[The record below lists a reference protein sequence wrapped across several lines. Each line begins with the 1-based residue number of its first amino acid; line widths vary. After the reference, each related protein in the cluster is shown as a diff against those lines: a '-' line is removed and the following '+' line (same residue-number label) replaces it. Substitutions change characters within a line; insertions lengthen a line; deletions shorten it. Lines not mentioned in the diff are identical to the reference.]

1 MIGDYIFLIT
11 EWIGTVSFAI
21 SGSLVAI
28 AHGLDLFGVL
38 IVGCVT
44 AVGGGITR
52 DILMG
57 NIPPRIFFDPVVLS
71 LAVITSLLVFLI
83 AAANARKFTSFRK
96 KLENVNIFFDA
107 LGLAVFS
114 VSGVEAAC
122 SKGFEDNAV
131 FAITLG
137 VITGV
142 GGGVLRDVF
151 VNEKP
156 YILTKHI
163 YAVASIA
170 GCGVYLL
177 FRELFELKVWGIAVS
192 VILTVIIRLLAAHF
206 RWKLPKIRL
215 PEEEKNEK
223 NSR

>member
-1 MIGDYIFLIT
+1 MITDYLIRIT
-11 EWIGTVSFAI
+11 EWIGTISFAI

-57 NIPPRIFFDPVVLS
+57 NLPPRIFFDPAVLS
-71 LAVITSLLVFLI
+71 LALITSLFVFLI
-83 AAANARKFTSFRK
+83 AALNAKKFTSFRK
-96 KLENVNIFFDA
+96 KLDNINIFFDA

-122 SKGFEDNAV
+122 IGGFRDNAV
-131 FAITLG
+131 FVITLG

-163 YAVASIA
+163 YAVASII
-170 GCGVYLL
+170 GCGIYLL
-177 FRELFELKVWGIAVS
+177 FRELLELKVWGIAAS
-192 VILTVIIRLLAAHF
+192 VFLTVVIRLLAAHF
-206 RWKLPKIRL
+206 RWKLPKIHL
-215 PEEEKNEK
+215 PKEE
-223 NSR
+223 S

>member
-1 MIGDYIFLIT
+1 MISDYIIHIT

-28 AHGLDLFGVL
+28 ACSLDLFGVL

-57 NIPPRIFFDPVVLS
+57 NFPPRIFFDPVVLA
-71 LAVITSLLVFLI
+71 LAFFTSLMVFLI
-83 AAANARKFTSFRK
+83 AAHNARKFSSFRK
-96 KLENVNIFFDA
+96 KLETVNVFFDA

-114 VSGVEAAC
+114 VTGVEAAC
-122 SKGFEDNAV
+122 VGGFQDNAV
-131 FAITLG
+131 FAVTLG

-163 YAVASIA
+163 YAVASIV
-170 GCGVYLL
+170 GCCVYLL
-177 FRELFELKVWGIAVS
+177 FRQFLDLKLWGIAVS
-192 VILTVIIRLLAAHF
+192 VLLTVVIRLLAAHF
-206 RWKLPKIRL
+206 RWELPKIHL
-215 PEEEKNEK
+215 SNEEN
-223 NSR
+223 

>member
-1 MIGDYIFLIT
+1 MIAEYLILIT

-28 AHGLDLFGVL
+28 ACSLDLFGVL

-52 DILMG
+52 DLLMG
-57 NIPPRIFFDPVVLS
+57 SIPPRVFSDPVVLS
-71 LAVITSLLVFLI
+71 LAVLTSLLVFVI
-83 AAANARKFTSFRK
+83 AAANAKKFTAFRK
-96 KLENVNIFFDA
+96 KLENINIFFDA

-114 VSGVEAAC
+114 VAGVEAAVAHGC
-122 SKGFEDNAV
+122 GDNAV
-131 FAITLG
+131 FTVTLA

-156 YILTKHI
+156 YILTKHV
-163 YAVASIA
+163 YAVASIL
-170 GCGVYLL
+170 GSVIYFV
-177 FRELFELKVWGIAVS
+177 FRSVLGLQVIGTVVS
-192 VILTVIIRLLAAHF
+192 VAFIVLVRLLAAHF
-206 RWKLPKIRL
+206 HWKLPKIHL
-215 PEEEKNEK
+215 PQEEEK
-223 NSR
+223 

>member
-1 MIGDYIFLIT
+1 MIADYLIHIT
-11 EWIGTVSFAI
+11 EWIGTVSFAV

-28 AHGLDLFGVL
+28 AHSLDLFGVL
-38 IVGCVT
+38 TVGCIT

-57 NIPPRIFFDPVVLS
+57 KLPPRIFFDPVVLS
-71 LAVITSLLVFLI
+71 LALFTSLLVFLI
-83 AAANARKFTSFRK
+83 AAVNAKKFTSFRK
-96 KLENVNIFFDA
+96 KLESINIFFDA

-114 VSGVEAAC
+114 VSGAEAAYIQ
-122 SKGFEDNAV
+122 GIDENAF

-156 YILTKHI
+156 YVLTKHI

-177 FRELFELKVWGIAVS
+177 FRNLLELKAWGILVS
-192 VILTVIIRLLAAHF
+192 VLLTVMIRLLAARF
-206 RWKLPKIRL
+206 RWKLPKIHL
-215 PEEEKNEK
+215 PKEEN
-223 NSR
+223 

>member
-1 MIGDYIFLIT
+1 MITDYLIQIT

-57 NIPPRIFFDPVVLS
+57 NLPPRIFFDPVVLS
-71 LAVITSLLVFLI
+71 LALATSLLVFLV
-83 AAANARKFTSFRK
+83 AALNAKRFTSFRK
-96 KLENVNIFFDA
+96 KLDSINIFFDA

-122 SKGFEDNAV
+122 AGGFQDNAV
-131 FAITLG
+131 FVITLA

-163 YAVASIA
+163 YAVASIV

-177 FRELFELKVWGIAVS
+177 FRQLFELKVWGIAVS
-192 VILTVIIRLLAAHF
+192 VVLTVMIRLLAAHF
-206 RWKLPKIRL
+206 RWKLPKIHL
-215 PEEEKNEK
+215 PKDEN
-223 NSR
+223 